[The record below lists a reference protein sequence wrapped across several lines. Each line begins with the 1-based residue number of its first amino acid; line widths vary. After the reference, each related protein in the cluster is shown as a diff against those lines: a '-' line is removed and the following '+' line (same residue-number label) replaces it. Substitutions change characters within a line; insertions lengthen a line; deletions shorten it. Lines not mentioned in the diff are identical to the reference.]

1 MAWAW
6 RGGIASKLPR
16 LLCDDFEAVPTLGA
30 GRNLYVTHT
39 TFICKFGDCSHH
51 MVDLF
56 IEGRDATKL
65 LAYLAINSFAGFEAG
80 KAKQL
85 VPCNYDGDAQ
95 GGIMRPCPS

>member
-1 MAWAW
+1 
-6 RGGIASKLPR
+6 
-16 LLCDDFEAVPTLGA
+16 
-30 GRNLYVTHT
+30 
-39 TFICKFGDCSHH
+39 